1 MMELNSELFPKWIQQ
16 YTETIDYMIRNNSVN
31 MFQNLRAQELLKGSS
46 YAEYNKP
53 KSIAA
58 DVFNDI
64 EKRSGKTIK
73 RTKSNEVPNINASS
87 SDIINTLFDF

>member
-1 MMELNSELFPKWIQQ
+1 
-16 YTETIDYMIRNNSVN
+16 

-73 RTKSNEVPNINASS
+73 RTKYNEVPNINASS
-87 SDIINTLFDF
+87 SDIINTLFDFWWVKMNLKEILPSSRLLM